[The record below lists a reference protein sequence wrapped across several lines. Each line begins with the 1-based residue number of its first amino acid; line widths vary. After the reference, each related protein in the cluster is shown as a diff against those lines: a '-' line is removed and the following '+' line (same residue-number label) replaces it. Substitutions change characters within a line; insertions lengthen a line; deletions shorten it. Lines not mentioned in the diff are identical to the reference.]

1 MSEVHDNARQILEYL
16 RARGGKGKIESKKFD
31 MTLGEYYEAL
41 YLLKTKARI
50 RRLAPRIWEVMEWRE

>member
-1 MSEVHDNARQILEYL
+1 MTDVYSNARQIVDYL

-41 YLLKTKARI
+41 YLLKTSKRI
-50 RRLAPRIWEVMEWRE
+50 RRLAPRIWEVIEWR